1 MKTILTLR
9 SFLNS
14 PTPHAGSVI
23 LAAGILLAGSAAPE
37 MRASDCPKGICAMAS
52 RNESVNERLLHSSC
66 IDGITIDS
74 WWSDCEPREDEYD
87 WTRLD
92 RKIEQV
98 SNAGKWVLLR
108 VASGSKA
115 FPSWMF
121 GKCKTLKIIDPV
133 AAHPTYGQEIEVPI
147 PWDEDL
153 IRYKTRLY
161 EKIGEHY
168 AGNPHVRLMAIA
180 IANVRTDDWFM
191 PTKMGDLERWR
202 QAGYDPEKLI
212 SAGKQIIDAAMQSFP
227 RNILL
232 AIGELQQDRDPL
244 YVAKQLLDYAEE
256 KYPGRLI
263 AQINSVSARTVHG
276 EQARGAWRLL
286 YENRPRTAGQ
296 MVWAVTGD
304 NGFRMNGRM
313 PGNPLDIM
321 RQALEACVSYD
332 MNYVEIYQ
340 KDAMNP
346 GFSGL
351 LTEFNE
357 KLKNPSH

>member
-1 MKTILTLR
+1 MKTLPKRPPFLTALPLHSGR
-9 SFLNS
+9 IML
-14 PTPHAGSVI
+14 
-23 LAAGILLAGSAAPE
+23 AGILLAAAGAPE
-37 MRASDCPKGICAMAS
+37 ALASNPPKGICAMAS
-52 RNESVNERLLHSSC
+52 RKGEVKERLLQSSC
-66 IDGITIDS
+66 IEGITIDS
-74 WWSDCEPREDEYD
+74 WWSDVEPRDGEYD
-87 WTRLD
+87 WTLLD

-98 SNAGKWVLLR
+98 SNAGKWALLR

-115 FPSWMF
+115 FPQWMF

-161 EKIGEHY
+161 QRIGQHY

-191 PTKMGDLERWR
+191 PTKMGDLERWM

-212 SAGKQIIDAAMQSFP
+212 SAGKQIVDAAMQSFP
-227 RNILL
+227 RNIVL
-232 AIGELQQDRDPL
+232 AIGRLQQDRDPL
-244 YVAKQLLDYAEE
+244 YVAKKLLAYAED

-276 EQARGAWRLL
+276 EQAAGAWRLL

-304 NGFRMNGRM
+304 NRFRMNGRM
-313 PGNPLDIM
+313 PGNPVDIM
-321 RQALEACVSYD
+321 RRALEACLSYD

-340 KDAMNP
+340 RDALNP
-346 GFSGL
+346 GFSDL
-351 LTEFNE
+351 LKEFNE
-357 KLKNPSH
+357 KLKNPSQ